1 MIAKSPLHLATA
13 TVFLAAGMMAGG
25 HDGRAANSAT
35 PPNCSAIAF
44 RPILAR
50 TGDGEQDAGLYKSR
64 YGRIEVKATVK
75 DGAAANYFVEINGQP
90 LRSAAELPGSIALC
104 AKAKR
109 LPAPAAPDAACIGDQ
124 LQVLNVHNNDDRFV
138 LLYVHRAGAWHFCS
152 AGLS

>member
-1 MIAKSPLHLATA
+1 MIAKSPLHVAA
-13 TVFLAAGMMAGG
+13 AAVALAAGLVIAGNDG
-25 HDGRAANSAT
+25 HAATSPT

-75 DGAAANYFVEINGQP
+75 DGTPQNYFVEINGQP
-90 LRSAAELPGSIALC
+90 LRAAKDLPSPIALC

-109 LPAPAAPDAACIGDQ
+109 LPAPTAADPACVGDQ
-124 LQVLNVHNNDDRFV
+124 LQVLNVHNSDDRFV
-138 LLYVHRAGAWHFCS
+138 LLYAHRAGAWHFCS
-152 AGLS
+152 AGIS